1 MFVVCGAAD
10 PVPAAHGFH
19 GGIIAQESV
28 MRGRFLRPL
37 SKHGS
42 GSGSGSGSSRG
53 TGHTHPVSLY
63 YYQHATLSP
72 RRLPGAAPFGGL
84 FVPLLRLRAV
94 LWPTCDALVRSI
106 LVAVLQFICWTVGAH
121 VV

>member
-19 GGIIAQESV
+19 GGLIAQESV

-42 GSGSGSGSSRG
+42 GSSRG
-53 TGHTHPVSLY
+53 TDHTHPVSLY
-63 YYQHATLSP
+63 YY
-72 RRLPGAAPFGGL
+72 
-84 FVPLLRLRAV
+84 
-94 LWPTCDALVRSI
+94 
-106 LVAVLQFICWTVGAH
+106 
-121 VV
+121 